1 VFSVV
6 LKDSDVCMCL
16 IAELQLKPEHKPIQH
31 LKNWKSRIVVMFTDQ
46 DPDKEDP
53 QLFWRRDAILTIGM
67 EKKVFVFRYLE
78 QTLVSFLP
86 FLLLNCYFTFLLM
99 ISLFCASVFV

>member
-1 VFSVV
+1 
-6 LKDSDVCMCL
+6 
-16 IAELQLKPEHKPIQH
+16 
-31 LKNWKSRIVVMFTDQ
+31 MFTDQ

-86 FLLLNCYFTFLLM
+86 FLLLNCYFMLYFFIDDITVL
-99 ISLFCASVFV
+99 C